1 VKPYYLDEEYIVP
14 TNGLALKRGAELA
27 QPGKTTHDTPSIPN
41 RIDYPLRGTGE
52 DRMTGLSRSELARSE
67 LARSEQD
74 VADHG
79 DDIRPGRSTGT
90 AIYHDIARI
99 VERMHRRFLD
109 VVRVELSRVGIDDIS
124 PVQVLMLMNIGTEE
138 LSVRDLMERGYY
150 LGSNASYNLKQLV
163 ETGYVDRAPS
173 LRDRRSARLRLSEK
187 GMSLC
192 GELRRL
198 EATQADTLIR
208 TEDDSGDF
216 DVTYR
221 TLRKLERA
229 WSDIIR
235 YDGRE
240 FD

>member
-1 VKPYYLDEEYIVP
+1 MSGGISPLETDSAEQAADRAEEHRSQDDHRTGRVP
-14 TNGLALKRGAELA
+14 A
-27 QPGKTTHDTPSIPN
+27 
-41 RIDYPLRGTGE
+41 
-52 DRMTGLSRSELARSE
+52 
-67 LARSEQD
+67 
-74 VADHG
+74 
-79 DDIRPGRSTGT
+79 T

-109 VVRVELSRVGIDDIS
+109 VVRVELGRVGIDDIS

-192 GELRRL
+192 AELRRL
-198 EATQADTLIR
+198 EATQADVLIR
-208 TEDDSGDF
+208 TDEDNADF
-216 DVTYR
+216 DITYR
-221 TLRKLERA
+221 TLRRLERA

>member
-1 VKPYYLDEEYIVP
+1 VKLYYLDEEYIVP
-14 TNGLALKRGAELA
+14 TNGLALKRGGQPA
-27 QPGKTTHDTPSIPN
+27 QPGKVTHDVPSIPN
-41 RIDYPLRGTGE
+41 RIDFPVRGTGE
-52 DRMTGLSRSELARSE
+52 GGMTGLPRTDLARSE
-67 LARSEQD
+67 LD
-74 VADHG
+74 IADHG
-79 DDIRPGRSTGT
+79 DDIRAGRSTGT

-198 EATQADTLIR
+198 EATQADALIR

>member
-1 VKPYYLDEEYIVP
+1 MP
-14 TNGLALKRGAELA
+14 TNGLAYKHSVQPAQTEKVSNDVLPKPDGIEGARIGRGGEGMNSFSRPETAAPSQTPDLAE
-27 QPGKTTHDTPSIPN
+27 
-41 RIDYPLRGTGE
+41 
-52 DRMTGLSRSELARSE
+52 
-67 LARSEQD
+67 EQ
-74 VADHG
+74 
-79 DDIRPGRSTGT
+79 RPGRVPAT

-109 VVRVELSRVGIDDIS
+109 VVRVELGRVGIDDIS

-198 EATQADTLIR
+198 EVTQADALIR
-208 TEDDSGDF
+208 TDDDNADF
-216 DVTYR
+216 DTTYR
-221 TLRKLERA
+221 TLRRLERA

-235 YDGRE
+235 YDERD